1 MGLAFGATRQFE
13 KDLKRLSKR
22 YRLLFNDLEPILDSI
37 KKGECIGTLLTEAN
51 CFKAL
56 KVRFA
61 NTTINKGKSS
71 GFRLIYAHF
80 EGEQYDAAIALS
92 LYCKQDVDNI
102 SDQEL
107 ARLILE
113 AHVVLANMAPP
124 VFKAQEVK
132 QQP

>member
-22 YRLLFNDLEPILDSI
+22 YRLLFDDLEPILGSI

>member
-37 KKGECIGTLLTEAN
+37 KKGERIGTLLTKAN
-51 CFKAL
+51 CFNAL

-61 NTTINKGKSS
+61 NTTINIGKSS

-80 EGEQYDAAIALS
+80 EGEQYDSAIALS
-92 LYCKQDVDNI
+92 QYCKQDGDNI

-113 AHVVLANMAPP
+113 AHVVLSNIAPP

>member
-1 MGLAFGATRQFE
+1 MHWHLADRSKLFQGLEG
-13 KDLKRLSKR
+13 
-22 YRLLFNDLEPILDSI
+22 Y
-37 KKGECIGTLLTEAN
+37 
-51 CFKAL
+51 
-56 KVRFA
+56 
-61 NTTINKGKSS
+61 TTINKGKSS

-80 EGEQYDAAIALS
+80 EGEQYDAAIAIS
-92 LYCKQDVDNI
+92 LYCKQNVDKI

-132 QQP
+132 QQT

>member
-1 MGLAFGATRQFE
+1 LCNETVREGSQAPQQ
-13 KDLKRLSKR
+13 S
-22 YRLLFNDLEPILDSI
+22 SI
-37 KKGECIGTLLTEAN
+37 KKGECIGP
-51 CFKAL
+51 C
-56 KVRFA
+56 FA

-80 EGEQYDAAIALS
+80 EGEQYDAALALS
-92 LYCKQDVDNI
+92 LYCKQDVGNI
-102 SDQEL
+102 RDQEL

>member
-22 YRLLFNDLEPILDSI
+22 YRLLFDDLEPILGSI

-80 EGEQYDAAIALS
+80 EGEQDDAAITLS

>member
-37 KKGECIGTLLTEAN
+37 KLGKCIGTVLAEIS
-51 CFKAL
+51 CFKVF

-61 NTTINKGKSS
+61 NTSINKGKSG

-80 EGEQYDAAIALS
+80 EDKECNAAIALS
-92 LYCKQDVDNI
+92 LYCKQDITSI
-102 SDQEL
+102 SDSEL
-107 ARLILE
+107 VRLILQ
-113 AHVVLANMAPP
+113 AQDVLVSIDFPTS
-124 VFKAQEVK
+124 EVTK
-132 QQP
+132 

>member
-22 YRLLFNDLEPILDSI
+22 YRLLFNDLEPILGSI

-51 CFKAL
+51 YFKAL

-92 LYCKQDVDNI
+92 LYCKQDVDDI